1 MRVVIFGAAG
11 KTGGLLVDRALAK
24 GYEVTVLVRKT
35 SKFKKEGVHVVTGD
49 ATKLDDVL
57 HAVRGQDASS
67 TPSAA
72 ALLTKRHCWKVH
84 PCAT

>member
-35 SKFKKEGVHVVTGD
+35 SKFRRRAYTLLQETRQSSTTYSMQCEG
-49 ATKLDDVL
+49 KMPL
-57 HAVRGQDASS
+57 S

>member
-1 MRVVIFGAAG
+1 MKVVIFGAAG

-24 GYEVTVLVRKT
+24 GYEVIVMVRKT
-35 SKFKKEGVHVVTGD
+35 SKFRRRRTRCYRRRDKARRRAPCEG
-49 ATKLDDVL
+49 KMPLL
-57 HAVRGQDASS
+57 

-72 ALLTKRHCWKVH
+72 ALLTKQHCWKVH